1 MSTKNFSL
9 LLFMALVLLISTSA
23 CGSLSKTPL
32 SPPPSLVPRKITL
45 TPNYQETVSAAIA
58 QTYTAIAPTPNLQ
71 ATIVA
76 GVAATQTAL
85 AVWEGKVNVAVGKPV
100 IDRAGGVNYDPWQHA
115 NDAADFGTT
124 TQANGGRWANET
136 NIKVGTYQ
144 IVDLGQSYEIAG
156 VGYRLDWD
164 AAYKNPLTFVVEVSN
179 DQESWVRVSEVTYPY
194 DGVHGSSILDVK
206 IIPIDPVE
214 ARFVKYWEPPDGA
227 WNGWGDFYA
236 LRVYVSE

>member
-1 MSTKNFSL
+1 MSTKNFH
-9 LLFMALVLLISTSA
+9 LLFLMALVLLVLVSA
-23 CGSLSKTPL
+23 CGTSSQVSPKLT
-32 SPPPSLVPRKITL
+32 PPPARAIAL
-45 TPNYQETVSAAIA
+45 TPMPPSA
-58 QTYTAIAPTPNLQ
+58 
-71 ATIVA
+71 A

-85 AVWEGKVNVAVGKPV
+85 AALEGKVNVAVGKPV

-115 NDAADFGTT
+115 NDAADFGSTT
-124 TQANGGRWANET
+124 KADGGRWANET

-179 DQESWVRVSEVTYPY
+179 DQESWVRVSEVIYPY

-214 ARFVKYWEPPDGA
+214 ARFVKFWEPPDGA